1 MVLSM
6 RLHSNV
12 NMSQN
17 EVVLLRMLSLMEKR
31 LIEIGHYK
39 NQNMNILADQHYR
52 VITFYQ
58 WT

>member
-1 MVLSM
+1 M

-17 EVVLLRMLSLMEKR
+17 EVVLLRMLSLMEKH

-39 NQNMNILADQHYR
+39 NQNMNILVDQHYR
-52 VITFYQ
+52 VIIFYQ